1 MLHFVGEAATAAL
14 VLVVYVPI
22 ILQAPISIIPSPI
35 LIATG
40 NTPRGETVYSTD
52 LPGRVFDKAFWKS
65 YTYFNLT
72 MQGAA
77 KQHERMYARLFKL
90 WRKLPEQAERSR

>member
-1 MLHFVGEAATAAL
+1 MLFYECRPKGRSFL
-14 VLVVYVPI
+14 L
-22 ILQAPISIIPSPI
+22 
-35 LIATG
+35 
-40 NTPRGETVYSTD
+40 D
-52 LPGRVFDKAFWKS
+52 RVFDKAFWKS